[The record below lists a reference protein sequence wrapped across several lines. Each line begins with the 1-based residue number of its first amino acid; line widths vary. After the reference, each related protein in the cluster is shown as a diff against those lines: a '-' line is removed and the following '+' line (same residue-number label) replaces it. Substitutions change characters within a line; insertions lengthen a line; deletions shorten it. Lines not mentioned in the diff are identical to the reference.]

1 MRCFTSVEP
10 LVAHIS
16 WCPPTNVLGLPVT
29 SSSPNPAH
37 HPKAG
42 QPTLEGG
49 EKEQEEDLHPG
60 QLSTLAWPSRR
71 QQSLKEYK
79 GKGPHEYLSF
89 PHAMRAGMESKGCAG
104 GTPTGVTASSQLP
117 VSRRTQDHWASKLA
131 VGWKDGRG

>member
-1 MRCFTSVEP
+1 M
-10 LVAHIS
+10 
-16 WCPPTNVLGLPVT
+16 
-29 SSSPNPAH
+29 
-37 HPKAG
+37 
-42 QPTLEGG
+42 EGG

-131 VGWKDGRG
+131 VGWKDVRG